1 MKQTIKNENL
11 KKVLCYLSDKA
22 QWIATILL
30 LLGFIILAIN
40 SEGTYSGKSFHQ
52 LTIAP
57 ILLLMGYSLF
67 IFVVMKKLK
76 D

>member
-1 MKQTIKNENL
+1 MANTQKDVKNNQAL
-11 KKVLCYLSDKA
+11 AFLSDKA
-22 QWIATILL
+22 HWIASILL
-30 LLGFIILAIN
+30 ILGFIIMSIDQK
-40 SEGTYSGKSFHQ
+40 GTFSGKSFHQ

-67 IFVVMKKLK
+67 IFVVLKKLK